1 MKDPMPRP
9 PKVSRRAQRRQIE
22 RNPRECLFCGNIGR
36 LTEEHVY
43 GDWLQKLGFRGPG
56 VRELI
61 EDADLENRILQEGNP
76 FNKRLRIVC
85 EDCNGGWMSALETA
99 AKSGRHGRQWRL
111 LPGT

>member
-9 PKVSRRAQRRQIE
+9 PKVSRRAQRHQIE
-22 RNPRECLFCGNIGR
+22 QNPRECLFCGNIGR

-76 FNKRLRIVC
+76 FNKRL
-85 EDCNGGWMSALETA
+85 GSY
-99 AKSGRHGRQWRL
+99 AKTVTVAG
-111 LPGT
+111 